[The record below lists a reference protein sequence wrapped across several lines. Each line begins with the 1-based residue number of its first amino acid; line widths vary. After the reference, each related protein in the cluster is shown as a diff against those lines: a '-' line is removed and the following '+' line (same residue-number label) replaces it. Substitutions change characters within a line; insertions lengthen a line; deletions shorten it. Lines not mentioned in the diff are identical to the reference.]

1 MGGTGVGGGGGAA
14 GLFYAN
20 VIFAS
25 IPPLIRIQKRAETGW
40 GAPHRIFLVQ

>member
-1 MGGTGVGGGGGAA
+1 MGGTGVGGG
-14 GLFYAN
+14 LFYAI

-25 IPPLIRIQKRAETGW
+25 IPALIRIQKRAETGW